1 MSKPLDASHAT
12 ALDLNDHAMAL
23 CSLVQFFIGNLHRL
37 EYMAYPPEASMVE
50 GADLVHVSHS
60 NSPTQDWFDKTVVV
74 VLYCLYISEHVSS
87 GKSLSSFS
95 EPCLYVFL

>member
-12 ALDLNDHAMAL
+12 VLDLNDHAMAL
-23 CSLVQFFIGNLHRL
+23 CSLVQFFIGNLHRP
-37 EYMAYPPEASMVE
+37 EYVTYPPEASIVE

-74 VLYCLYISEHVSS
+74 VLYCLY
-87 GKSLSSFS
+87 F
-95 EPCLYVFL
+95 